1 MRQKLTSL
9 NVLDFFP
16 RESLV
21 SLVIVS
27 TLADRSKAF
36 LIAWHVLKVCPFG
49 FSEKTAK
56 TGLSPFL
63 SDFHLFVRSSLS
75 NVLDRLNHIWTES
88 FEKKKVHFLNSDIA
102 SPSYTLSP
110 NYLICIIRFR
120 DMYKKLHSFARFESN
135 FFIVQRALMNFE
147 PEPIGGNT
155 FPFHN

>member
-16 RESLV
+16 RENLV

-27 TLADRSKAF
+27 TLVDRPKAI

-110 NYLICIIRFR
+110 NYLICIIKFR

-135 FFIVQRALMNFE
+135 FFLLYR
-147 PEPIGGNT
+147 G
-155 FPFHN
+155 HR